1 MPHSFLTSSPDR
13 DALLH
18 PAGNEPVPDRPER
31 DREREREREKT
42 VSFNAVTT
50 LFSRIFSNNMY
61 IYI

>member
-31 DREREREREKT
+31 DRERERERENR
-42 VSFNAVTT
+42 F
-50 LFSRIFSNNMY
+50 L
-61 IYI
+61 